1 MDTTLILLSILTAAV
16 AALGFITYRLIK
28 SLEFYLIPLYAELV
42 RKRERDYVLIEF
54 LTSLL
59 VSKGLITDVEA
70 RALRNV
76 AATGPLTMEDL
87 DRVDEILEK
96 DPTQL
101 TLEEILDVKKVAYKL
116 LGRLDKK
123 SLKLGMKLLRY
134 VANVEEALLGGMR
147 AVASRQTEKVEMSYD
162 HESCTVYLVSHKRD
176 GTVEKAQGPD
186 IQCVTETIAVLRALA
201 RRSENVN
208 KELAEKAL
216 ARYSKCKESD
226 AAGCKALREA
236 LGPLEKKS
244 LDILLTQKNWELR

>member
-1 MDTTLILLSILTAAV
+1 MDITVVLLSILIAAV
-16 AALGFITYRLIK
+16 AVLGFVTYRLIK
-28 SLEFYLIPLYAELV
+28 SLEFYLIPLYAELM
-42 RKRERDYVLIEF
+42 RKRERDYVLMEF

-59 VSKGLITDVEA
+59 VSRGLITDVEA
-70 RALRNV
+70 RVLKNV
-76 AATGPLTMEDL
+76 AATGPLTIEDL

-96 DPTQL
+96 DPSQL

-147 AVASRQTEKVEMSYD
+147 AVASSKAEKVEISYD
-162 HESCTVYLVSHKRD
+162 HESCTVYLTSYKRD
-176 GTVEKAQGPD
+176 GTIEKAQGPD
-186 IQCVTETIAVLRALA
+186 VECVAETIAVLRALA

-216 ARYSKCKESD
+216 TRYSKCKESD

-244 LDILLTQKNWELR
+244 LDILLAHKDWESR

>member
-1 MDTTLILLSILTAAV
+1 MDITVVLLSILIAAV
-16 AALGFITYRLIK
+16 AVLGFVTYRLIK
-28 SLEFYLIPLYAELV
+28 SLEFYLIPLYAELM
-42 RKRERDYVLIEF
+42 RKRERDYVLMEF

-59 VSKGLITDVEA
+59 VSRGLITDAEA
-70 RALRNV
+70 RVLKNV
-76 AATGPLTMEDL
+76 AATGPLTIEDL

-96 DPTQL
+96 DPSQL

-123 SLKLGMKLLRY
+123 SLKLGMKLLRF

-147 AVASRQTEKVEMSYD
+147 ATASNKAEKVEISYD
-162 HESCTVYLVSHKRD
+162 HESCTVYLTSYKRD

-186 IQCVTETIAVLRALA
+186 IHCVAETIAVLRALA

>member
-1 MDTTLILLSILTAAV
+1 MDITVILLFMLMAAV
-16 AALGFITYRLIK
+16 AVSGFVTYRLIK
-28 SLEFYLIPLYAELV
+28 SLEFYLIPLYAELM

-70 RALRNV
+70 RVLKNV

-96 DPTQL
+96 DPSQL

-123 SLKLGMKLLRY
+123 SLKLGLKLLRF

-147 AVASRQTEKVEMSYD
+147 AVADNKTEKVEMSYD
-162 HESCTVYLVSHKRD
+162 HESCTVYLTSYKRD
-176 GTVEKAQGPD
+176 GTVERAQGPD
-186 IQCVTETIAVLRALA
+186 VECVAETIAVLKALA
-201 RRSENVN
+201 RRSENIN

-236 LGPLEKKS
+236 LGQLEKKS